1 MKLCPNGGTKLSE
14 DNDAR
19 REEESGFKR
28 PLEMTL
34 RSVGFIKNR
43 IEEPFL
49 VAGDEGLEMRGE
61 FDSTMDHVREVR
73 QAISEIVIDE
83 RLVDILDGIEDY
95 SHLVVIYWA
104 HKVPEQGRSLTRV
117 HPMGR
122 RDIPELGIFST
133 CSPARPNPV
142 LTTVVQLCGRKEN
155 VLEVAGLDAVDGSPV
170 VDIKPY
176 VKDSYPQEGVR
187 VPDWMERLQKEVGG
201 RGRGDG

>member
-1 MKLCPNGGTKLSE
+1 LSE
-14 DNDAR
+14 SNDTR
-19 REEESGFKR
+19 SEEKSGFRMPIK
-28 PLEMTL
+28 MTL
-34 RSVGFIKNR
+34 LPVGIIKNR

-83 RLVDILDGIEDY
+83 RLVDILDGIEEY
-95 SHLVVIYWA
+95 SHLVVLYWA
-104 HKVPEQGRSLTRV
+104 HRVPEEGRSLTRV

-122 RDIPELGIFST
+122 RDITEVGIFST

-142 LTTVVQLCGRKEN
+142 LTTVVQLCGRREN

-176 VKDSYPQEGVR
+176 VKDSYPQEGVK
-187 VPDWMERLQKEVGG
+187 VPDWMKRLQNEVSG
-201 RGRGDG
+201 RGRGDGG

>member
-1 MKLCPNGGTKLSE
+1 LSE
-14 DNDAR
+14 NNDI
-19 REEESGFKR
+19 SGEQTSCKT
-28 PLEMTL
+28 PLKMTL
-34 RSVGFIKNR
+34 RPVGFIKNR

-49 VAGDEGLEMRGE
+49 VAGDEGLEMRGK
-61 FDSTMDHVREVR
+61 FDATMDHVREMR

-83 RLVDILDGIEDY
+83 RLVDILDGIEEY
-95 SHLVVIYWA
+95 SHLVVLYWA
-104 HKVPEQGRSLTRV
+104 HKVPEQGRSLVKV

-122 RDIPELGIFST
+122 SEIPEVGIFST

-142 LTTVVQLCGRKEN
+142 LTTVVRLCGRRET

-187 VPDWMERLQKEVGG
+187 IPDWMERLQKEV
-201 RGRGDG
+201 DEDNLQ